1 MALAGQ
7 ATIGKP
13 GPRGAQNRGTRS
25 LALIQGTG
33 LYPAALSSHHKCPH
47 VSAINA
53 VLAVVQHP
61 HVSLRSSLE
70 DECLLRTMS
79 MPALKSSSAD
89 LPPWIPS
96 VYQYNVRA
104 AWPGHFRMCAC
115 KLGSCAP
122 EVEASGLKD
131 LLLLVV
137 KLFLRQHSAVEQLL

>member
-1 MALAGQ
+1 MA
-7 ATIGKP
+7 TV
-13 GPRGAQNRGTRS
+13 R
-25 LALIQGTG
+25 
-33 LYPAALSSHHKCPH
+33 LSSF
-47 VSAINA
+47 
-53 VLAVVQHP
+53 
-61 HVSLRSSLE
+61 LE
-70 DECLLRTMS
+70 PRDECLLRTMS